1 MGRRKGSK
9 NKKTLLKLARMKAPV
24 KRKQSAYAAATAVSY
39 TDDLSFRVS
48 TLEAQMQSLLAVA
61 RKVIDPSEKTLQT
74 ISDSLCSLFAK
85 VDSIEKVLSPLMFV
99 EHIDKVSSNEKES
112 ESSSEEGRQES
123 IQEN

>member
-1 MGRRKGSK
+1 
-9 NKKTLLKLARMKAPV
+9 MKAPV